1 MPQYKYIA
9 VTQDNQKMTG
19 SLSSANEEEARKELN
34 TLGLAILSIEETV
47 VPVPNDAKTQIA
59 AAKQPTQPTK
69 QEISIKPTVISQ
81 KQQGSLE
88 NATPPLAAPE
98 QPKKQNTADTPSS
111 LLRFEFEAHDKTG
124 RKIIGTIPATD
135 KLSALS
141 RLISEYQ
148 FDVSYLSRG
157 DATQTEKDHDR
168 AEGLDKMKEGILDIA
183 TVTKEVN
190 AQTAD
195 NKSFKL
201 KRQVLLSKVDY
212 VLEKIKIVLQNF
224 ENEIKPENKKL
235 IQGYIDKLL
244 RIKNSTNL
252 EYIEHTAEELL
263 NKIQDQEIFLHKE
276 SLQKEKTSL
285 MIESQELLS
294 SLREIG
300 GPKKTFSDDLKE
312 KVIGKIKFKPV
323 QKLIQ
328 KIADMLTPN
337 AEVTSAKAIIKSINK
352 QLITYA
358 KLWLSTKDKDA
369 KQQIS
374 DNIKSTL
381 EERRKLKAKL
391 RTLKKGNHKKLIPD
405 LKDKPEDDTLLAEI
419 VNFIGWLLSFYLAYY
434 FITYY
439 FTQKDISY
447 ELSLPWNPEIKE
459 TPLLKYLVATLMLWY
474 ILLATK
480 SKFIPKVKFITPIF
494 GFIGIAITAIIIF
507 NF

>member
-1 MPQYKYIA
+1 
-9 VTQDNQKMTG
+9 
-19 SLSSANEEEARKELN
+19 
-34 TLGLAILSIEETV
+34 
-47 VPVPNDAKTQIA
+47 
-59 AAKQPTQPTK
+59 
-69 QEISIKPTVISQ
+69 
-81 KQQGSLE
+81 
-88 NATPPLAAPE
+88 
-98 QPKKQNTADTPSS
+98 
-111 LLRFEFEAHDKTG
+111 
-124 RKIIGTIPATD
+124 
-135 KLSALS
+135 
-141 RLISEYQ
+141 
-148 FDVSYLSRG
+148 
-157 DATQTEKDHDR
+157 
-168 AEGLDKMKEGILDIA
+168 
-183 TVTKEVN
+183 
-190 AQTAD
+190 
-195 NKSFKL
+195 
-201 KRQVLLSKVDY
+201 
-212 VLEKIKIVLQNF
+212 
-224 ENEIKPENKKL
+224 
-235 IQGYIDKLL
+235 
-244 RIKNSTNL
+244 
-252 EYIEHTAEELL
+252 
-263 NKIQDQEIFLHKE
+263 
-276 SLQKEKTSL
+276 